1 MELWADTR
9 IALLPYAVTIGG
21 RASWGPDIDG
31 IHGALLLSIAFKWF
45 MGGEKESLGEQKPQ
59 QEKSVKQKYDLMG
72 RKIDGYDV
80 RKGLYIEMKGNDSAG
95 KLKVVK

>member
-1 MELWADTR
+1 MVNKHFF
-9 IALLPYAVTIGG
+9 IAPIIQQTLNTI
-21 RASWGPDIDG
+21 
-31 IHGALLLSIAFKWF
+31 F
-45 MGGEKESLGEQKPQ
+45 
-59 QEKSVKQKYDLMG
+59 EKSVKQKYDLMG

>member
-1 MELWADTR
+1 MESMVLYCL
-9 IALLPYAVTIGG
+9 ALRLSDLRGGG
-21 RASWGPDIDG
+21 RKERI
-31 IHGALLLSIAFKWF
+31 
-45 MGGEKESLGEQKPQ
+45 GEREPQ

>member
-1 MELWADTR
+1 MESMALYCLALRLSDLW
-9 IALLPYAVTIGG
+9 
-21 RASWGPDIDG
+21 
-31 IHGALLLSIAFKWF
+31 
-45 MGGEKESLGEQKPQ
+45 GGEKESLGEQKPIF
-59 QEKSVKQKYDLMG
+59 EKSVKQKYDLMG

>member
-31 IHGALLLSIAFKWF
+31 IHGALLLSIAFK
-45 MGGEKESLGEQKPQ
+45 
-59 QEKSVKQKYDLMG
+59 
-72 RKIDGYDV
+72 
-80 RKGLYIEMKGNDSAG
+80 
-95 KLKVVK
+95 

>member
-1 MELWADTR
+1 MESMALYCLALRLSDLW
-9 IALLPYAVTIGG
+9 GG
-21 RASWGPDIDG
+21 
-31 IHGALLLSIAFKWF
+31 
-45 MGGEKESLGEQKPQ
+45 ESLGEQKPQ

>member
-1 MELWADTR
+1 MVVLGF
-9 IALLPYAVTIGG
+9 INTI
-21 RASWGPDIDG
+21 
-31 IHGALLLSIAFKWF
+31 F
-45 MGGEKESLGEQKPQ
+45 
-59 QEKSVKQKYDLMG
+59 EKSVKQKYDLMG

>member
-1 MELWADTR
+1 MESMVLYCLALRLSDLW
-9 IALLPYAVTIGG
+9 
-21 RASWGPDIDG
+21 
-31 IHGALLLSIAFKWF
+31 
-45 MGGEKESLGEQKPQ
+45 GGEKESLGEQKPQ